1 MGRNI
6 GDDKLALEVEL
17 VEPEHEDGG
26 EEVVQQEGRMPRLP
40 CTQTDTTDL
49 QKFVQICE
57 FKCTV
62 QPDWIFVRVVR
73 LDRP

>member
-1 MGRNI
+1 VGRNV

-40 CTQTDTTDL
+40 CTQTENGFAKIRK
-49 QKFVQICE
+49 QKM
-57 FKCTV
+57 
-62 QPDWIFVRVVR
+62 
-73 LDRP
+73 